1 MPDARQPDCPTPL
14 DWGSAFA
21 SLPQASPPAHG
32 WERLSTRL
40 DRRRHRRVPAW
51 IGLAA
56 AATLAAVMVWL
67 RAPTP
72 DSAPASTPIPSP
84 LFSGTVADADTKPAA
99 ARDTPPGGT
108 RVAAV
113 AAGSTEGVAAS
124 ARPPSARVEPG
135 DPGSDAGAA
144 ADLARL
150 YTESAQLEALLAA
163 SRDQRSGS
171 AGAMLLADALDAQV
185 AGIDAALATPDLAPE
200 RRESLWQARVAAL
213 RQAVGFESTQRLV
226 AARNDPAMLLVSVD

>member
-1 MPDARQPDCPTPL
+1 MPDASHPDRPAPP

-32 WERLSTRL
+32 WERVSQRL

-56 AATLAAVMVWL
+56 AATVAAVMVWP
-67 RAPTP
+67 RAPAPTP
-72 DSAPASTPIPSP
+72 ASTAIPSP
-84 LFSGTVADADTKPAA
+84 VFSGTVADANTKPGARRDPPAA
-99 ARDTPPGGT
+99 GT
-108 RVAAV
+108 QVAA
-113 AAGSTEGVAAS
+113 AAGSIAVVAADS
-124 ARPPSARVEPG
+124 RPPSGQVEPG
-135 DPGSDAGAA
+135 DAGPDTGAA
-144 ADLARL
+144 PDLARL

-185 AGIDAALATPDLAPE
+185 AGIDAALAVPDLAPE
-200 RRESLWQARVAAL
+200 RRESLWQARVDAL